1 MCMPCYLR
9 DSYHYH
15 TLLQGPNG
23 DPGVIGLPGVKGM
36 MGDVG
41 DKGRKGGPGLIGD
54 AGKIVSYMYIRT
66 CTFVIILNSLFYVH
80 VKAHRD
86 FQNSMLSLFT

>member
-1 MCMPCYLR
+1 MYMPWYLC

-54 AGKIVSYMYIRT
+54 EGKKVSYMYMHF
-66 CTFVIILNSLFYVH
+66 CNSTELSYV
-80 VKAHRD
+80 KSS
-86 FQNSMLSLFT
+86 QLSEFNAFLVHIG